1 MATSPLLAKHSHG
14 KGIDEVIAVASEV
27 IEYVKSHGME
37 VRFSCEDTF
46 RSDKSDLLKIYAVR
60 RFVSLHLILI
70 LRCSPQAVM
79 HSGGRQAGRS
89 PCRTGRHRWCGHA
102 N

>member
-60 RFVSLHLILI
+60 RFVSLHLFLI
-70 LRCSPQAVM
+70 LL
-79 HSGGRQAGRS
+79 
-89 PCRTGRHRWCGHA
+89 GHHTR
-102 N
+102 